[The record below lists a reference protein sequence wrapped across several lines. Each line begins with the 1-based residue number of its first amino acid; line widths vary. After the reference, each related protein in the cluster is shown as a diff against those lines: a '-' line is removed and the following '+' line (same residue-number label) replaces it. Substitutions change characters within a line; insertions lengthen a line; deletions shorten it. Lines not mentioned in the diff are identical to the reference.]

1 MGAGASTEF
10 NAEAVL
16 SDEGDPTEPVADEG
30 YDSDLAGDVR
40 SLADH
45 RPARDP
51 AKPEV
56 DNVRGRL
63 SMYPEVGGKASKLPC
78 AEHIKKPELYPHD
91 APHNALELPDDT
103 LKLEFVH
110 GYRAHDVRG
119 NLAYDTRGHL
129 VFPAAALCVVM
140 DPTTRKQRFFDLHT
154 DDVLCLAMHPSGDVC
169 ATAQVGDN
177 SPIHVWRTSDCA
189 RVATIF
195 PKHGKATLG
204 LAFSQDGVFLA
215 SVGADEL
222 HTVMVYD
229 WESGVQKKNTTQHAH
244 LPDAQH
250 YAGTLIASVR
260 ISHVPHTAGRDCP
273 YSSCEGIITSAH
285 YPDCLL
291 ILWSTVY
298 PFQSLIP
305 ITTD

>member
-119 NLAYDTRGHL
+119 N
-129 VFPAAALCVVM
+129 FPAPRTAAATE
-140 DPTTRKQRFFDLHT
+140 PTSSLRKARTGNPPKPLPSVQRKPETRVTFVFDSNPIVPLTPRFDH
-154 DDVLCLAMHPSGDVC
+154 S
-169 ATAQVGDN
+169 
-177 SPIHVWRTSDCA
+177 R
-189 RVATIF
+189 
-195 PKHGKATLG
+195 
-204 LAFSQDGVFLA
+204 
-215 SVGADEL
+215 
-222 HTVMVYD
+222 
-229 WESGVQKKNTTQHAH
+229 
-244 LPDAQH
+244 
-250 YAGTLIASVR
+250 
-260 ISHVPHTAGRDCP
+260 
-273 YSSCEGIITSAH
+273 
-285 YPDCLL
+285 
-291 ILWSTVY
+291 STVDLSV
-298 PFQSLIP
+298 PAVTSPALRHGCRSLHRVQRRGGSFG
-305 ITTD
+305 